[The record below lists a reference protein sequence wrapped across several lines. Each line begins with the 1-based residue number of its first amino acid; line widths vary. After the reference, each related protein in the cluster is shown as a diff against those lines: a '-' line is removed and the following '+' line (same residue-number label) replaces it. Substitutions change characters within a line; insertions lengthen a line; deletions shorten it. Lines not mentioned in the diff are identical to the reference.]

1 MAGRFRERQQVTGA
15 TRKLTL
21 VLRLS
26 PLHHLRMMTFGFSTP
41 LDLLSWIVA
50 ITLGSKL
57 LATLVLLNVSK
68 DVWDRPGWGAVLWW
82 STKITPLIAVPCV
95 IVIGWLRGMTDQIW
109 IFATLMVFVL
119 VAVPWK
125 IRQRRARI
133 VDRTA
138 AKTVA

>member
-1 MAGRFRERQQVTGA
+1 
-15 TRKLTL
+15 
-21 VLRLS
+21 
-26 PLHHLRMMTFGFSTP
+26 MMTFGFSTL

-57 LATLVLLNVSK
+57 LGTLVLLNVSK

-133 VDRTA
+133 VDRTTG
-138 AKTVA
+138 KTVA